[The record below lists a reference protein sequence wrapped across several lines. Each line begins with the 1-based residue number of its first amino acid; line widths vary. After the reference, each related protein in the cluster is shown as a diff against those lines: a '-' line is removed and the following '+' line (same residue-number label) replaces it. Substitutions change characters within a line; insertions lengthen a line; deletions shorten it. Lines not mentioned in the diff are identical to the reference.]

1 MSALFT
7 QCPGDTEQIGTR
19 KVQKFKCTT
28 AVRDQNF
35 TGKGLKAGR
44 ACLLAT
50 VYFFSTSYRA
60 VLIFIYLFSLFIRH
74 CNVYYRLEENSVVE
88 S

>member
-50 VYFFSTSYRA
+50 VYFFQPVTEQ
-60 VLIFIYLFSLFIRH
+60 F
-74 CNVYYRLEENSVVE
+74 
-88 S
+88 